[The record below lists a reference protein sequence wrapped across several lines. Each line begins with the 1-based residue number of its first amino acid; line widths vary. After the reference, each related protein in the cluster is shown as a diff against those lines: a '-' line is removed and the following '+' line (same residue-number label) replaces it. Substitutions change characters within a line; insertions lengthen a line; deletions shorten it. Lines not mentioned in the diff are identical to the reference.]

1 MKKAPSSSGRRQLY
15 TGAILGIAV
24 AACQGSEGET
34 PVKSPVSA
42 EQVREIRRSLEPMLT
57 RTTEGLTVTSGE
69 GGAQT
74 VNLQGG
80 FQHVFIVEMNPDG
93 SFSTTCT
100 DSLENAT
107 QALAGTSSRS
117 VEER

>member
-1 MKKAPSSSGRRQLY
+1 
-15 TGAILGIAV
+15 
-24 AACQGSEGET
+24 
-34 PVKSPVSA
+34 
-42 EQVREIRRSLEPMLT
+42 
-57 RTTEGLTVTSGE
+57 
-69 GGAQT
+69 
-74 VNLQGG
+74 
-80 FQHVFIVEMNPDG
+80 MNPDG

>member
-1 MKKAPSSSGRRQLY
+1 MKNAPNSSGRRQLC
-15 TGAILGIAV
+15 TGAILGIAM
-24 AACQGSEGET
+24 AACQGTDT
-34 PVKSPVSA
+34 PVKPPVSP

-57 RTTEGLTVTSGE
+57 RTTGGLTVTSGE
-69 GGAQT
+69 NGMQT
-74 VNLQGG
+74 VHLQGG